1 METLPPEADNVA
13 SVTDLRTGRPIQFID
28 IGVLIIRTQDWSDVK
43 EFGDK
48 VFKVTLTGT
57 E

>member
-1 METLPPEADNVA
+1 MPPEADNVA